1 MNMMI
6 SGVSTKD
13 DKKIAYVS
21 FEDDGRYA
29 EAMIPE
35 CTFIKNNGFDEDEIN
50 QLADYLKANLTD
62 IKKEAAR
69 INPIM
74 AMMKED

>member
-35 CTFIKNNGFDEDEIN
+35 CTFIKKQWI
-50 QLADYLKANLTD
+50 
-62 IKKEAAR
+62 
-69 INPIM
+69 
-74 AMMKED
+74 